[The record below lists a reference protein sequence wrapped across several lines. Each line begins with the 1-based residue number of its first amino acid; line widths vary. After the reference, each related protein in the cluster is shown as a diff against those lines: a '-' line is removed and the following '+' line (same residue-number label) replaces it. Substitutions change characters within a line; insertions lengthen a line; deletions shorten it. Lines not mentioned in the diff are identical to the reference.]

1 MKALVF
7 GNSHVAAL
15 IKAYRKG
22 TYTWS
27 IDFVCVPN
35 GSQQHVSTCDHGLC
49 FDEAIYPEVKRS
61 YGTAV
66 PVINFNNYDRI
77 VFATGRN
84 RQHIDLYRTGSF
96 KHKFLCRDM
105 RQDYVSLMERFASK
119 VIFIGSPPL
128 ARNRRC
134 YPDARTIETWTGMV
148 LPKLRQLSKRT
159 IESKK
164 HYSIILPPKEIMDAH
179 GIFTRNEFKRFP
191 TKWNDNH
198 LTPEAGGMIL
208 DTLLKQ
214 LNEKESY

>member
-22 TYTWS
+22 ACAWD

-61 YGTAV
+61 YGTA
-66 PVINFNNYDRI
+66 ISAIDFNGYDRI
-77 VFATGRN
+77 VFAAGRN
-84 RQHIDLYRTGSF
+84 RQHFGLYRAGNF
-96 KHKFLCRDM
+96 KRKFLCQDL

-119 VIFIGSPPL
+119 VVFIGNPPL
-128 ARNRRC
+128 IRNKRS
-134 YPDARTIETWTGMV
+134 YPGTEFIEKWTGQV
-148 LPKLRQLSKRT
+148 LPAMKQLSKRT

-164 HYSIILPPKEIMDAH
+164 HYSIILPPKEIMDIH
-179 GIFTRNEFKRFP
+179 GIFARNEFKRFP
-191 TKWNDNH
+191 AKWDDNH

-208 DTLLKQ
+208 DQ
-214 LNEKESY
+214 LTRLG

>member
-1 MKALVF
+1 MKVLVF

-22 TYTWS
+22 TCHWNV
-27 IDFVCVPN
+27 DFVCVPN
-35 GSQQHVSTCDHGLC
+35 GSQQYISTYDHGLC
-49 FDEAIYPEVKRS
+49 FDEVIYPQVKRS

-105 RQDYVSLMERFASK
+105 RQDYVSLMERFAPV

-128 ARNRRC
+128 ARNKRS
-134 YPDARTIETWTGMV
+134 YPGTEFIEKWTDKV
-148 LPKLRQLSKRT
+148 LPAMRQLSKRT

-208 DTLLKQ
+208 DQ
-214 LNEKESY
+214 LTRLG